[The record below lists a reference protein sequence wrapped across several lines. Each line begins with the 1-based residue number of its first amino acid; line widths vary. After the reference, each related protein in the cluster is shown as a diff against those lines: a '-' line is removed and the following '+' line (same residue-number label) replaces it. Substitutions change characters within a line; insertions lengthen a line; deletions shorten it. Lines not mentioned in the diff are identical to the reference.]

1 VLASLLHKRSIAQR
15 HGRAFLIRILLVEDT
30 HDVADAIVASFG
42 RRGDAVD
49 HTATRA
55 AADEL
60 LALQRYDV
68 IILDINLPDGDGLS
82 LLADQR
88 RQGILTPI
96 LMLTARLEVDDRVA
110 ALDRGADDYLVKPFD
125 LRELEARVR
134 ALARRAQRDPAKGS
148 IITYADLE
156 VDIAGHL
163 VTLGGQPISLT
174 RREFGVLEALLINR
188 GRVISKEQIFERMFS
203 FDEADVGLNAVEI
216 YVARL
221 RKKLDG
227 GSVSINTLRGL
238 GYQLFAKQ

>member
-1 VLASLLHKRSIAQR
+1 MHKRSIA
-15 HGRAFLIRILLVEDT
+15 HTLGRAHIIRILLVEDT

-49 HTATRA
+49 HALTRV
-55 AADEL
+55 AADDL

-68 IILDINLPDGDGLS
+68 IILDINLPDGNGLS

-88 RQGILTPI
+88 RQGVTTPI

-134 ALARRAQRDPAKGS
+134 ALARRAQRDPSEGS
-148 IITYADLE
+148 TITYADLE
-156 VDIAGHL
+156 VDIAGRV
-163 VTLGGQPISLT
+163 VTLGGQPVNLT

-188 GRVISKEQIFERMFS
+188 GRVISKEQIFERIFS
-203 FDEADVGLNAVEI
+203 FDQGDVGLNAVEI

-227 GSVSINTLRGL
+227 GEVSIKTLRGL
-238 GYQLFAKQ
+238 GYQLFASQ